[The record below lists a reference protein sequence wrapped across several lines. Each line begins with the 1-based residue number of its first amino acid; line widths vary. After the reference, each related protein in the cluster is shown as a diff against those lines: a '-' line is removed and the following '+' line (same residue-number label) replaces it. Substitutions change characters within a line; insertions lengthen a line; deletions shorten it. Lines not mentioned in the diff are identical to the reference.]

1 MLRILMS
8 ILGTLG
14 MVSLAIPIAL
24 MRFASDIHP
33 DPSRGWVYG
42 VQAKGTTFYFSKIDG
57 LIYKYSAFLGVIFII
72 SFMLC
77 GVFQAIT
84 DRKPDPRD
92 I

>member
-14 MVSLAIPIAL
+14 MVSLMAPVVL

-33 DPSRGWVYG
+33 NLSRSWTYG
-42 VQAKGTTFYFSKIDG
+42 VQAKGTIFYFSKING
-57 LIYKYSAFLGVIFII
+57 LIYNYSSTMGVVFVV

-77 GVFQAIT
+77 GVLQAIA